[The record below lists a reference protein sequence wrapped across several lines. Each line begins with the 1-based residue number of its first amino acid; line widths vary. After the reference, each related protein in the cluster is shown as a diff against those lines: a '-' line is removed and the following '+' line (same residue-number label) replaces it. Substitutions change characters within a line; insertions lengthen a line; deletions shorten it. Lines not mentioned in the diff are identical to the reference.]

1 MSTSRLPV
9 RPLWRDRNFAV
20 FWAVQT
26 TSALGDAFALVA
38 LPLLVLQATG
48 SVAQMGL
55 LTGVAG
61 AGAIVTGLFA
71 GMVVDRTDRRRL
83 MIWCDV
89 ARAVLYG
96 AIPVCWAID
105 PQVWLLY
112 VVMAFA
118 SVFSMLFQV
127 GYVTAV
133 ANLVDRDRIVEA
145 NSRLQTTD
153 AVAHVAGP
161 VLAGAVAASLG
172 STVAIALDAVS
183 FAVSVAGLVSI
194 RLRSRAVDPG
204 EAPAWRDVR
213 TSFVTGLRFLWASPV
228 LRAVTILLTV
238 ITFLSLGLLDVFIYR
253 VRTELGHGESAVGY
267 LLGFAGAGTIL
278 GAALTARLRR
288 RWGFGACWLTSYVV
302 CGIAVAVLGVT
313 GGLAV
318 ADGAALAYGAGMA
331 LAGICSMSLRQQ
343 LTPDHLLG
351 RVTAAFWTL
360 HSALGP
366 IGAVVLTALVAQFG
380 ARGPLLA
387 VGGVFLVVVVFGLF
401 SPIRQRDPQ
410 PAEAPPDPSG
420 PRTATSTDVR

>member
-1 MSTSRLPV
+1 MSAPHTAV
-9 RPLWRDRNFAV
+9 RPLWHDRNFAV

-26 TSALGDAFALVA
+26 MSALGDAFALVA

-55 LTGVAG
+55 LTGIAG
-61 AGAIVTGLFA
+61 AGAVFTGLFA
-71 GMVVDRTDRRRL
+71 GVVVDRVDRRRL

-96 AIPVCWAID
+96 AIPVCWAIE

-133 ANLVDRDRIVEA
+133 ANLVDREQIVEA

-153 AVAHVAGP
+153 AIAYVLGP
-161 VLAGAVAASLG
+161 VLAGVVAASFG
-172 STVAIALDAVS
+172 STVAIAVDAAS
-183 FAVSVAGLVSI
+183 FAVSVAGLAFI
-194 RLRSRAVDPG
+194 RLRSRAAGPG
-204 EAPAWRDVR
+204 EGTGWRDVR
-213 TSFVTGLRFLWASPV
+213 TSFLTGLRFLWSSPV

-238 ITFLSLGLLDVFIYR
+238 ITFLSLGLTDVFIYR
-253 VRTELGHGESAVGY
+253 VRNELGHGESAVGY
-267 LLGFAGAGTIL
+267 MLGFAGAGTIL

-288 RWGFGACWLTSYVV
+288 RWGFGACWLSSYVV
-302 CGIAVAVLGVT
+302 CGIGVALMGVT

-318 ADGAALAYGAGMA
+318 FDGAVLAYSVGMA

-351 RVTAAFWTL
+351 RVTSAFWTL

-366 IGAVVLTALVAQFG
+366 IGAAVLTALVAHFG
-380 ARGPLLA
+380 ARGPLLV
-387 VGGVFLVVVVFGLF
+387 VGGIFLVIVAIGLF
-401 SPIRQRDPQ
+401 SPIRQREPR
-410 PAEAPPDPSG
+410 PAEALPGPPE
-420 PRTATSTDVR
+420 PRTGTSTDVR